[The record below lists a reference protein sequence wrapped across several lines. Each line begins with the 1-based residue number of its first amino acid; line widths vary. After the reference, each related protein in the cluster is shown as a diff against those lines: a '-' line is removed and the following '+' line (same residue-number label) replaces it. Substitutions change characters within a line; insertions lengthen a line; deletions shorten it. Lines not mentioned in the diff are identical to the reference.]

1 MKKSLVIALSGII
14 TGLSVVFMFLGS
26 VVWIFS
32 YVMPI
37 VAGLLIIILSSSAGK
52 RSGLY
57 VFFATCVLS
66 LVLLPDKEPALLYAL
81 FFGYYPLIKDS
92 LDGIKS
98 RVLKLAVK
106 LVIFNIAMVMSQL
119 ILVYIFG
126 IPFDN
131 FMGKWSWAILLA
143 LANVVLLLYDK
154 MFNIVVIVYN
164 RKYRH
169 IFERLLK

>member
-1 MKKSLVIALSGII
+1 MKKSLVIAMSGII
-14 TGLSVVFMFLGS
+14 TGLSVVAMFLGS

-37 VAGLLIIILSSSAGK
+37 VAGLLIIILSASAGK
-52 RSGLY
+52 KSGLY

-66 LVLLPDKEPALLYAL
+66 LILLPDKEPALLYSF
-81 FFGYYPLIKDS
+81 FFGYYPLIKDA

-98 RVLKLAVK
+98 RVLKLGTK
-106 LVIFNIAMVMSQL
+106 FVIFNIAMVASQL
-119 ILVYIFG
+119 VLVYVFG

-143 LANVVLLLYDK
+143 LANVVLVLYDK
-154 MFNIVVIVYN
+154 MFDIVVIVYN